1 MSTVIRLSEVSLCYR
16 LARQRIPSF
25 KEYAIHWL
33 KGALAY
39 RELWAL
45 KGIDLEIAR
54 GEVVGIVGRNG
65 AGKTTLLKVIC
76 RVLEATTGTVEVAGE
91 VAPILE
97 LGAGFDF
104 ELTGDENLDLNA
116 LLLGRTYREI
126 REKRDNIV
134 AFSELGDFIQSPVRN
149 YSSGMLARLG
159 FSIATAWDPD
169 ILILDEVLAVG
180 DLSFAHKCER
190 RIKQLRS
197 DGATVLM
204 VSHSP
209 KAILESCDRAI
220 WLDQGKLMA
229 DGEPK
234 AILDRYTSTIQD

>member
-1 MSTVIRLSEVSLCYR
+1 MSSVIRLSEVSLCYR
-16 LARQRIPSF
+16 LARQRIPSL

-39 RELWAL
+39 HELWAL
-45 KGIDLEIAR
+45 KGIDLEIAP

-65 AGKTTLLKVIC
+65 AGKSTLLKVIC
-76 RVLEATTGTVEVAGE
+76 RVLEATTGSVEVKGE

-104 ELTGDENLDLNA
+104 ELTGDENLELNA

-126 REKRDNIV
+126 REKRDEIV

-180 DLSFAHKCER
+180 DLAFAHKCER
-190 RIKQLRS
+190 RIKQLRGG
-197 DGATVLM
+197 GATVLM

-209 KAILESCDRAI
+209 DVILESCDRAL
-220 WLDQGKLMA
+220 WLDQGELMA
-229 DGEPK
+229 DGEPE
-234 AILDRYTSTIQD
+234 AVLDRYTSTIQD